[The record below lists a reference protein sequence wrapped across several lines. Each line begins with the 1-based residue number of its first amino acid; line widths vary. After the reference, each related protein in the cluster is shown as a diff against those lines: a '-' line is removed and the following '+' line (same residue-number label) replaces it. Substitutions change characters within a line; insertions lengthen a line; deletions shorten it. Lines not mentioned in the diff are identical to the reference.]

1 MPPNRR
7 NLYRLLQVQP
17 DAPLPV
23 IKASY
28 RVIMSSLRAHPD
40 LGGDEEQAAL
50 INLAYSVLSDPDKRA
65 AYDRLLAP
73 KLALQRRSAPTP
85 AAPEVLAAL
94 DDRLGWRERGQC
106 PMCRQGLP
114 SRLDASSACLGCGS
128 PLMPAPTPDAAG
140 RELFGRR
147 ASERLARDQPLTVQ
161 LVKNGAELPARWRD
175 VSLTGMSFFAPIPL
189 PPGQV
194 LRIRDVALDGLAQV
208 IGSRPQ
214 GKAHLTHARLLTTR
228 FLQARGQFLS
238 VEA

>member
-17 DAPLPV
+17 DAPVQV

-73 KLALQRRSAPTP
+73 KLQLQRQRAEPVLVDSPLVLEAGHDWRQRGHCPLCRTALP
-85 AAPEVLAAL
+85 ARLEV
-94 DDRLGWRERGQC
+94 
-106 PMCRQGLP
+106 
-114 SRLDASSACLGCGS
+114 STACLGCGS
-128 PLMPAPTPDAAG
+128 PLMPAPAPDSAG

-147 ASERLARDQPLTVQ
+147 ASQRLARDQPLTVQ
-161 LVKNGAELPARWRD
+161 LVRNGAELPARWRD
-175 VSLTGMSFFAPIPL
+175 VSLTGLSFFAPVAL
-189 PPGQV
+189 PAGQV

-208 IGSRPQ
+208 IGCRPQ
-214 GKAHLTHARLLTTR
+214 GKAHLAHARLLTTR

-238 VEA
+238 VKA